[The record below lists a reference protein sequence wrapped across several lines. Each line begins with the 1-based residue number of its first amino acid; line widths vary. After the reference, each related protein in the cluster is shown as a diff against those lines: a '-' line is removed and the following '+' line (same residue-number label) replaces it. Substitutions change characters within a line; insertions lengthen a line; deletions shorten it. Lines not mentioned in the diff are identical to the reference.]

1 MAENKEIIEKLVE
14 LIEIYLE
21 NAQMNEVSTDWQE
34 GDIDFEEV
42 LDIVVTDG
50 LYDLNFTEEQTN
62 EFLALYKAL
71 NQKQVSIDE
80 AKLDKETKKGDNTME
95 KEVKS
100 MEEVK
105 NPSDKI
111 FDERAR
117 AIIYNAIVLLQEYAG
132 EDFEDMEFLLGE
144 LGITSPAEVKEVK
157 LMMNEGM
164 KKPVMESKKPVKEGI
179 RLIYNP
185 REKTEVKEKVEV
197 SFDGEPLPVDIKES
211 NTHHKLRLF
220 KIK

>member
-21 NAQMNEVSTDWQE
+21 NAQMNEVSTEWQE

-71 NQKQVSIDE
+71 NQKQVEISE
-80 AKLDKETKKGDNTME
+80 AKLDKKDKKGDNI
-95 KEVKS
+95 

-105 NPSDKI
+105 KEDEKLLAHVKAVANLVDFLFHDYGAPWEQIHELLKSAGLSEEEISEYNLSDL
-111 FDERAR
+111 E
-117 AIIYNAIVLLQEYAG
+117 
-132 EDFEDMEFLLGE
+132 ED
-144 LGITSPAEVKEVK
+144 KE
-157 LMMNEGM
+157 
-164 KKPVMESKKPVKEGI
+164 PVMESKKPVKEGI

-185 REKTEVKEKVEV
+185 REKTEVKEEAKL
-197 SFDGEPLPVDIKES
+197 SFDGEPLPVDVKET
-211 NTHHKLRLF
+211 NTHTKLRLF
-220 KIK
+220 KVK